1 MLGSFTGREFAS
13 FDLRRKEMHYPSFAI
28 FIAEKSWVPSPACAQ
43 GPIKRI
49 STSPKILLKRIKIA
63 WPFNIFLHTADGR
76 PPNYLIKPDHLQHQ
90 NKNLM
95 QWSSNFEDLPT
106 LRITGLELIP
116 QRTSLVWS
124 WPFCL
129 EIQKLRITVFSAI
142 FDPLIS
148 GLNRAVS
155 LNLQI
160 WIQDSQRKKRNQ
172 LIRLQLFPHLRKSK
186 SLGGKHP
193 NKVFC

>member
-116 QRTSLVWS
+116 QRTSLVWVLTLLFGNS
-124 WPFCL
+124 KVADHCFLGHFWS
-129 EIQKLRITVFSAI
+129 INLR
-142 FDPLIS
+142 P
-148 GLNRAVS
+148 
-155 LNLQI
+155 
-160 WIQDSQRKKRNQ
+160 
-172 LIRLQLFPHLRKSK
+172 KSCCQ
-186 SLGGKHP
+186 P
-193 NKVFC
+193 